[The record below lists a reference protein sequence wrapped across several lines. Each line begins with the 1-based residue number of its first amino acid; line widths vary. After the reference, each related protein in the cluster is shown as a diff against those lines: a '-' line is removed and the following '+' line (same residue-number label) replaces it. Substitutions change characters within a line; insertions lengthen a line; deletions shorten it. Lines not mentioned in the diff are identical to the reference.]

1 MDLQPITALLITS
14 DSPASRL
21 LSASLAPSVPSRL
34 APFTLTPVALG
45 DEALVRLAE
54 QRVDVVLLDLTGPF
68 DMAMDIL
75 IRARVE
81 VPEVPIVVLV
91 EPGHKGDSNGA
102 AAIEAGAC
110 DSVVKEELSSALL
123 ARVLHYAIE
132 RYRLHATLD
141 QLSLTDP
148 LTGLYNSRGFRTLAE
163 HHLKLAHRTRG
174 LVIAVADVRALDEIN
189 AAWGRD
195 AGDRALVAASQVL
208 RETFRASDVIA
219 RIGNDDFATLMLDAA
234 DDTTDVVAPRLR
246 QRLELYRA
254 AHRDSPWLL
263 GMTVGLVRVAPGMHP
278 GIAELLAEAGAA
290 AAAEQ
295 VKVA

>member
-1 MDLQPITALLITS
+1 MDLQPIAALLITG

-34 APFTLTPVALG
+34 APFTLTPVGMNDDALT
-45 DEALVRLAE
+45 RLAD
-54 QRVDVVLLDLTGPF
+54 QRADVVLLDLTGPL
-68 DMAMDIL
+68 DTAMDIL

-81 VPEVPIVVLV
+81 VPEIPVVVLV
-91 EPGHKGDSNGA
+91 EPGHKGESNGA

-110 DSVVKEELSSALL
+110 DFVVKEELSSALL

-148 LTGLYNSRGFRTLAE
+148 LTGLYNARGFRTLAE

-195 AGDRALVAASQVL
+195 AGDRALVGASQVI

-219 RIGNDDFATLMLDAA
+219 RIGDDDFATLMLDAT
-234 DDTTDVVAPRLR
+234 DETTEVVAPRLR
-246 QRLELYRA
+246 QRLEHYRA

-263 GMTVGLVRVAPGMHP
+263 GMTVGLVRVSPGMHS
-278 GIAELLAEAGAA
+278 GIDELLAEAGAA

>member
-34 APFTLTPVALG
+34 APFTLTPVAMG
-45 DEALVRLAE
+45 DEALVRLAD

-68 DMAMDIL
+68 DMAMDLL

-91 EPGHKGDSNGA
+91 EPGHRGEANGA

-189 AAWGRD
+189 SAWGRD

-219 RIGNDDFATLMLDAA
+219 RIGNDDFATLMLDAT
-234 DDTTDVVAPRLR
+234 DDTTEVVAPRLR

>member
-1 MDLQPITALLITS
+1 MELQPIAALLVTP

-21 LSASLAPSVPSRL
+21 LSASLAPTVPSRL
-34 APFTLTPVALG
+34 PAFTLTPVG
-45 DEALVRLAE
+45 MTDEALERLTE
-54 QRVDVVLLDLTGPF
+54 QRVDVVLLDLTGPL
-68 DMAMDIL
+68 DIAMDLL
-75 IRARVE
+75 IRARVQ
-81 VPEVPIVVLV
+81 VPETPVVVLV
-91 EPGHKGDSNGA
+91 EPGHKGESNGA

-148 LTGLYNSRGFRTLAE
+148 LTGLYNARGFRTLAE

-174 LVIAVADVRALDEIN
+174 LVIAVADVRALDQLN
-189 AAWGRD
+189 AQHGRD
-195 AGDRALVAASQVL
+195 AGDRALVAALQVL

-219 RIGNDDFATLMLDAA
+219 RIGDDNFATLMLDAT
-234 DDTTDVVAPRLR
+234 DETTEVVAPRLR

-254 AHRDSPWLL
+254 AHRDSPWRLA
-263 GMTVGLVRVAPGMHP
+263 MTVGLARVAPGMHP
-278 GIAELLAEAGAA
+278 GIDELLAEASAA
-290 AAAEQ
+290 ALAEQ
-295 VKVA
+295 VRVA

>member
-1 MDLQPITALLITS
+1 MDLQPIAALLITA

-34 APFTLTPVALG
+34 PAFTLTPVGLS

-54 QRVDVVLLDLTGPF
+54 QRVDVLLLDLTGPL
-68 DMAMDIL
+68 DTAMDL
-75 IRARVE
+75 LVRARIE
-81 VPEVPIVVLV
+81 VPEIPVVVLV
-91 EPGHKGDSNGA
+91 EPGHKGESNGVA
-102 AAIEAGAC
+102 AVEAGAC

-148 LTGLYNSRGFRTLAE
+148 LTGLYNARGFRTLAE

-174 LVIAVADVRALDEIN
+174 LVIAVADVRALHQLN
-189 AAWGRD
+189 AAHGRD

-219 RIGNDDFATLMLDAA
+219 RLGNDDFATLMLDAA
-234 DDTTDVVAPRLR
+234 DETTDVVAPRLG
-246 QRLELYRA
+246 QRLEHYRA
-254 AHRDSPWLL
+254 AHRDLPWRLA
-263 GMTVGLVRVAPGMHP
+263 MTIGLARVAPATHP
-278 GIAELLAEAGAA
+278 GIDELLAEAGAA

-295 VKVA
+295 ARVA

>member
-1 MDLQPITALLITS
+1 MDLQPIAALLITA

-34 APFTLTPVALG
+34 PAFTLTPVGLS
-45 DEALVRLAE
+45 DEALVRLSE
-54 QRVDVVLLDLTGPF
+54 QRVDVVLLDLTGPL
-68 DMAMDIL
+68 DTAMDL
-75 IRARVE
+75 LVRTRVE
-81 VPEVPIVVLV
+81 VPEIPVVVLV
-91 EPGHKGDSNGA
+91 EPGHKGESNGVA
-102 AAIEAGAC
+102 AVEAGAC

-148 LTGLYNSRGFRTLAE
+148 LTGLYNARGFRTLAE

-174 LVIAVADVRALDEIN
+174 LVIAVADVRALDQLN
-189 AAWGRD
+189 AAHGRD

-219 RIGNDDFATLMLDAA
+219 RLGNDDFATLMLDAA
-234 DDTTDVVAPRLR
+234 DETTDVVAPRLR
-246 QRLELYRA
+246 QRLEHYRA
-254 AHRDSPWLL
+254 AHRDLPWRLA
-263 GMTVGLVRVAPGMHP
+263 MTIGLARVAPETHP
-278 GIAELLAEAGAA
+278 GIDELLAEAGAA

-295 VKVA
+295 ARVA

>member
-1 MDLQPITALLITS
+1 MDLQPIAALLITA

-34 APFTLTPVALG
+34 AAFTLTPVG
-45 DEALVRLAE
+45 MSDEALVRLAE
-54 QRVDVVLLDLTGPF
+54 QRVDVVMLDLTGPL
-68 DMAMDIL
+68 DTAMDL
-75 IRARVE
+75 LVRARVE
-81 VPEVPIVVLV
+81 VPEIPVVVLV
-91 EPGHKGDSNGA
+91 EPGHKGESNGA
-102 AAIEAGAC
+102 AAVEAGAC

-148 LTGLYNSRGFRTLAE
+148 LTGLYNARGFRTLAE

-174 LVIAVADVRALDEIN
+174 LVIAVADVHALDQLN
-189 AAWGRD
+189 SAHGRD

-208 RETFRASDVIA
+208 RETFRASDVVA
-219 RIGNDDFATLMLDAA
+219 RIGNDDFATLMLDAT
-234 DDTTDVVAPRLR
+234 DETTDVVAPRLR
-246 QRLELYRA
+246 QRLEHYRA
-254 AHRDSPWLL
+254 AHRDSPWRLT
-263 GMTVGLVRVAPGMHP
+263 MTVGLARVAPGMHP
-278 GIAELLAEAGAA
+278 SIDDLLAEAGAA

-295 VKVA
+295 VRVA

>member
-1 MDLQPITALLITS
+1 MDLQPIAALLVTA

-34 APFTLTPVALG
+34 AAFTLTPVG
-45 DEALVRLAE
+45 VSDEALARLAE
-54 QRVDVVLLDLTGPF
+54 DRIDVVLLDLTGPL
-68 DMAMDIL
+68 DVAMDL
-75 IRARVE
+75 LVRARVE
-81 VPEVPIVVLV
+81 APEIPVVVLV
-91 EPGHKGDSNGA
+91 EPGHKGDSIGA
-102 AAIEAGAC
+102 AAVEAGAC

-148 LTGLYNSRGFRTLAE
+148 LTGLYNARGFRTLAE

-174 LVIAVADVRALDEIN
+174 LVIAVADVRALDQLN
-189 AAWGRD
+189 AAHGRD

-219 RIGNDDFATLMLDAA
+219 RVGDDDFATLMLDAT
-234 DDTTDVVAPRLR
+234 DDTTDVIAPRLR
-246 QRLELYRA
+246 QRLEHYRA
-254 AHRDSPWLL
+254 AHRDSPWRLA
-263 GMTVGLVRVAPGMHP
+263 MTVGLARVSPGMHP
-278 GIAELLAEAGAA
+278 GIDELLAEAGAA
-290 AAAEQ
+290 ALAEQ
-295 VKVA
+295 VRVG

>member
-34 APFTLTPVALG
+34 ASFTLTPVAMG

-68 DMAMDIL
+68 DLAMDIL

-91 EPGHKGDSNGA
+91 DPGHRGESNGA

-174 LVIAVADVRALDEIN
+174 LVIAVADVRALDDIN
-189 AAWGRD
+189 SAWGRD

-219 RIGNDDFATLMLDAA
+219 RIGNDDFATLMLDAT
-234 DDTTDVVAPRLR
+234 DDTTEVVAPRLR

>member
-1 MDLQPITALLITS
+1 MDLQPIAALLITA

-34 APFTLTPVALG
+34 AAFTLTPVGLS

-54 QRVDVVLLDLTGPF
+54 ERVDVVLLDLTGPL
-68 DMAMDIL
+68 DTAMDLL

-81 VPEVPIVVLV
+81 VPEIPVVVLV
-91 EPGHKGDSNGA
+91 EPGHKGESNGA
-102 AAIEAGAC
+102 AAMEAGAC

-148 LTGLYNSRGFRTLAE
+148 LTGLYNARGFRTLAE
-163 HHLKLAHRTRG
+163 HHLRLAHRTRG
-174 LVIAVADVRALDEIN
+174 LVIAVADVRALDQLN
-189 AAWGRD
+189 AVHGRD

-219 RIGNDDFATLMLDAA
+219 RIANDDFATLMLDAT
-234 DDTTDVVAPRLR
+234 DETTDIVAPRLR
-246 QRLELYRA
+246 QRLEHYRA
-254 AHRDSPWLL
+254 EHPDIPWRLA
-263 GMTVGLVRVAPGMHP
+263 MTVGLVRVAPGMHP
-278 GIAELLAEAGAA
+278 GIDELLAEAGAA

-295 VKVA
+295 VRVA

>member
-1 MDLQPITALLITS
+1 MDLQPIAALLVTT

-34 APFTLTPVALG
+34 AAFTLTPVGMG
-45 DEALVRLAE
+45 DEALSRLAGE
-54 QRVDVVLLDLTGPF
+54 RVDVVLLDLTGPL
-68 DMAMDIL
+68 DVAMDL
-75 IRARVE
+75 LVRARVE

-91 EPGHKGDSNGA
+91 EPGHRGDTAGA
-102 AAIEAGAC
+102 DAVEAGAC

-148 LTGLYNSRGFRTLAE
+148 LTGLYNARGFRTLAE

-174 LVIAVADVRALDEIN
+174 LVIAVADVRALDQLN
-189 AAWGRD
+189 AAHGRD

-219 RIGNDDFATLMLDAA
+219 RIGNDDFATLMLDAT
-234 DDTTDVVAPRLR
+234 DDTTQVVAPRLS

-254 AHRDSPWLL
+254 AHRDSPWRLA
-263 GMTVGLVRVAPGMHP
+263 MTVGLARVAPGMHP
-278 GIAELLAEAGAA
+278 GIDELLAEAGAA
-290 AAAEQ
+290 ALAEQ
-295 VKVA
+295 VRVA